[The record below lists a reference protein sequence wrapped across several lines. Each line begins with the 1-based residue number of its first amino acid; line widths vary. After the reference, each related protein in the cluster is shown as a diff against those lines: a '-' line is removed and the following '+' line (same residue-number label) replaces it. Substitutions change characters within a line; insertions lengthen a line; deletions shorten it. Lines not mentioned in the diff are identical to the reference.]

1 MKIATLSKLSTTL
14 LFVIALTL
22 AGTLWWSANTLHH
35 HDVRQQTF
43 LSIKQQ
49 FSIDIQRIIANY
61 LNNGDATKLTLAE
74 KKLQNID
81 LLLNDLSSSSTSLSL
96 AITQLKKDIGHKYRA
111 AGKMSGNE
119 QQLLMHAEKEIFAI
133 STSLENYLLD
143 NDISHSEQLKKHTH
157 TLSQL
162 ITLSYN
168 LSLQRQKYFDKKDP
182 KILVYI
188 QQINKQQVALLSQ
201 LQGIEVYGVTLN
213 QSDDVD
219 SDDPLSALDDDEEEN
234 IIEEQI
240 NELSNLLSRYP
251 REIKKTETNIS
262 IQKLII
268 TELNQTL
275 NKIDQQ
281 LITLGL
287 QISAQQTSVKNR
299 VKLVQAA
306 ITTTLLLFGVLAWWF
321 QHKHIISPLQRLNI
335 GFSQLIDSNQAQPL
349 SLANNGSEVGDIA
362 NKFNILLERSAQEQQ
377 HKEAQLNTVQ
387 HELTQLL
394 GEFEQVSSHIS
405 SGVND
410 VEHAQTLMSQVKEL
424 ADEVDTNSVHIQ
436 QSASSTAQAMDE
448 SQQRVQQLINST
460 ESANIAIGNSKESIS
475 HLLSSVNSATTIV
488 DVISTI
494 SDQTNLLALNAAIEA
509 ARAGEHGRGFA
520 VVADEVRQ
528 LSVKTQQSLEDILTI
543 FKQLKISSNDLASDI
558 TKMSEATTQQSRDSN
573 ALLNT
578 TWQVSEQ
585 TKSSLS
591 AAQDGVTNASNQR
604 HNILEFNQL
613 MDNLK
618 NSSEHSS
625 NTSQLMVNQL
635 STQITRIVATFTT

>member
-14 LFVIALTL
+14 LFVIAFTL
-22 AGTLWWSANTLHH
+22 AGTLWWSASTLHH
-35 HDVRQQTF
+35 HDVRQQSF
-43 LSIKQQ
+43 LNIKQQ
-49 FSIDIQRIIANY
+49 FSIDIQRIIADY
-61 LNNGDATKLTLAE
+61 LNHGDAAKLTLAE
-74 KKLQNID
+74 KKLQEIE
-81 LLLNDLSSSSTSLSL
+81 LLLNNFSSISSNISP
-96 AITQLKKDIGHKYRA
+96 AITQLKNDINHKYRA
-111 AGKMSGNE
+111 AGKLSGNE
-119 QQLLMHAEKEIFAI
+119 QQLLMHAEKEMFAI
-133 STSLENYLLD
+133 SSSLENYLLD
-143 NDISHSEQLKKHTH
+143 HTTSHTEQVKDYTH
-157 TLSQL
+157 ALSQL
-162 ITLSYN
+162 ISLSYN
-168 LSLQRQKYFDKKDP
+168 LSLQRQKYFDKKSP
-182 KILVYI
+182 KILAYI
-188 QQINKQQVALLSQ
+188 QQINTQQKSLLIQ
-201 LQGIEVYGVTLN
+201 LKGIEVYGMSLN
-213 QSDDVD
+213 QSDEVD
-219 SDDPLSALDDDEEEN
+219 DDPLSALDDDEEEN
-234 IIEEQI
+234 IIEEQL
-240 NELSNLLSRYP
+240 NELSNLLARYP
-251 REIKKTETNIS
+251 REIKKTETNIK

-268 TELNQTL
+268 TELNKTL
-275 NKIDQQ
+275 KDIDQQ

-287 QISAQQTSVKNR
+287 HLSTQQNTVKSHVN
-299 VKLVQAA
+299 LVQAA
-306 ITTTLLLFGVLAWWF
+306 ITATLLLFGLLAWWF
-321 QHKHIISPLQRLNI
+321 QHKHIILPLQRLNI
-335 GFSQLIDSNQAQPL
+335 GFSQLIDSNEAQPL
-349 SLANNGSEVGDIA
+349 ILANNGSEVAEVA
-362 NKFNILLERSAQEQQ
+362 NKFNILLDRSAQQQ
-377 HKEAQLNTVQ
+377 QQKEAQLNTVQ
-387 HELTQLL
+387 HDLTQLL

-436 QSASSTAQAMDE
+436 QSASSTVQAMDE
-448 SQQRVQQLINST
+448 SHQRVQQVINST
-460 ESANIAIGNSKESIS
+460 QSANIAIENSKKSIN

-558 TKMSEATTQQSRDSN
+558 TKMSEATTQQSKDSN

-578 TWQVSEQ
+578 TSQVSEQ

-618 NSSEHSS
+618 NSSERSS

-635 STQITRIVATFTT
+635 STQITRIVATFTN